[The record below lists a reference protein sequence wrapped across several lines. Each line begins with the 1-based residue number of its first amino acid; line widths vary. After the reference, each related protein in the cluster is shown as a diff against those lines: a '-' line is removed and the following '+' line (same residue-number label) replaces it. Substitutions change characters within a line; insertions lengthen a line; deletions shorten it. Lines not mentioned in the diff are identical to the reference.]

1 MAISLKTAKSFEKGA
16 DEFASRSMRKNG
28 KEVSRGE
35 LNAERRSN
43 ERTGIGK
50 DVVKN
55 SGKLAGRFVMKHK
68 KGTAITAGG
77 LYLLH
82 DLHSNKGKTS
92 KKVVDGTTNAAGT
105 ALGMA
110 VKPLMEIIEQVAKM
124 ANNFLKDV
132 GNAASKTTKSLDETN
147 SQSKVTDHGV
157 VNKSDPNTTVKDGKI
172 QTTSYQANN
181 SVPNNQSSQDMQN
194 TYGKLSSDVQDI
206 SAKQPE
212 YQAQNQNQQQNDAE
226 MQV

>member
-1 MAISLKTAKSFEKGA
+1 MAISLKTTKSFEKGA

-55 SGKLAGRFVMKHK
+55 GGKLAGHFVMKHK

-92 KKVVDGTTNAAGT
+92 KKVVDGATNTAGA

-147 SQSKVTDHGV
+147 SQSKVTDHGI
-157 VNKSDPNTTVKDGKI
+157 VNKNDPLKTTE
-172 QTTSYQANN
+172 YQAKYQTNN
-181 SVPNNQSSQDMQN
+181 SIPNNQSSQDMQN

-212 YQAQNQNQQQNDAE
+212 YQAQNQQQQQNNAE
-226 MQV
+226 MQA